1 MSFTFLLEEEEES
14 TAASYLDIPLSVRLK
29 LGHTSEKS
37 YSKDSEMEFSQ
48 SSQSGMMLKHSME
61 NLGEELMQYVEGSHA
76 ATFLPL
82 EIGLESKE
90 RKADYG
96 ARCSESFAK
105 FDPNTFSWRT
115 SQKSL
120 FEEWEE
126 FLETWPKAGMMLN
139 GTVFRLEPWER
150 DTTAKDFSLWVGTPT
165 AEMAQRSKNFL
176 SGRTA
181 AANSTPSELVGST
194 PHPEWVE
201 ELMGFPIGATAMKP
215 LEWPK
220 FQQWLNSHGKH

>member
-1 MSFTFLLEEEEES
+1 MSYIFLLEQGEES
-14 TAASYLDIPLSVRLK
+14 MAASYLDIPPSVRLK

-37 YSKDSEMEFSQ
+37 FSKDNEMES
-48 SSQSGMMLKHSME
+48 SKNSQSGMMLEHSTGT
-61 NLGEELMQYVEGSHA
+61 LGKGLMQCVEGSHA
-76 ATFLPL
+76 ATSLPL
-82 EIGLESKE
+82 EIGQESKE

-96 ARCSESFAK
+96 VRCLESFAK
-105 FDPNTFSWRT
+105 FNPNTYSWRT

-126 FLETWPKAGMMLN
+126 FSETWPKSGMMLN
-139 GTVFRLEPWER
+139 GIVFRLEPWEL

-220 FQQWLNSHGKH
+220 FQQWLNLHGKF